1 MRRAVAA
8 TIATFAVL
16 LLFAGPTLGGGYT
29 HGHGSGSCSFVP
41 STGVEGQPFTVYATG
56 LPTDREVDLLVT
68 NYEAPTHS
76 YGPLAIG
83 PDGSYSGSYVVN
95 ADGKAKFSFTSP
107 STNATRLADLDA
119 SCTITLAPA

>member
-1 MRRAVAA
+1 MRQAVSVAIAA
-8 TIATFAVL
+8 IVAL
-16 LLFAGPTLGGGYT
+16 LLAVGPVSGGGYT
-29 HGHGSGSCSFVP
+29 HGHGSGACSFVP
-41 STGVEGQPFTVYATG
+41 ATGVEGQPFQVYASG

-76 YGPLAIG
+76 YGPLTIN
-83 PDGSYSGSYVVN
+83 PDGTYSGTYVVN

-119 SCTITLAPA
+119 ACTITLASA

>member
-1 MRRAVAA
+1 MRQAAMASIAAIALLVPAVAPVA
-8 TIATFAVL
+8 A
-16 LLFAGPTLGGGYT
+16 GGYT
-29 HGHGSGSCSFVP
+29 HGHGSGTCYFVP
-41 STGVEGQPFTVYATG
+41 ASGIEGQPFSVYASG

-76 YGPLAIG
+76 YGPLAINA
-83 PDGSYSGSYVVN
+83 DGTYSGSYVVN

-119 SCTITLAPA
+119 SCTINLASA